1 MGGMRGNVV
10 DAAAAAGSAA
20 SSRVPAPQAANS
32 PSKKCPSSAPAVEVS
47 SLLVRYGGNPSP
59 TLEEI
64 SFSVPRGSVYALLG
78 RNGAGKSS
86 LVRCLLGQQKPTSGT
101 CLLFGEDAWRRRAPL
116 MARVG
121 VVPEDPDAPP
131 SMTARQLSAFC
142 AKLYPSWDAPS
153 GEARLARFGV
163 PSGTAYGSL
172 SKGQRVLVALALA
185 LASSPELL
193 VLDDPTL
200 GLDAVAR
207 RAFFEELVGEL
218 ADRGTTVLLTSHDLA
233 GVESMATHVGFL
245 RDGKLVLDEELET
258 LKGRFRRL
266 RYANEATDD
275 RTEFGQEL
283 AAFDA
288 VRVKVRGWGVEAI
301 VSNYGDESF
310 ARFSSLEG
318 VVDAE
323 SSSLSLEEIFIAVAG
338 ETSPGRNA

>member
-1 MGGMRGNVV
+1 M
-10 DAAAAAGSAA
+10 SA
-20 SSRVPAPQAANS
+20 N
-32 PSKKCPSSAPAVEVS
+32 PSTIAPALDAGAPVASVQ
-47 SLLVRYGGNPSP
+47 SLVVRYGRASKP

-86 LVRCLLGQQKPTSGT
+86 LMRCLLGQQKPTAGG
-101 CLLFGEDAWRRRAPL
+101 CFLFGEDVWRHRSRL
-116 MARVG
+116 MARIG

-131 SMTARQLSAFC
+131 AMTARQLSAFC
-142 AKLYPSWDAPS
+142 ARIYPTWDAPPFL
-153 GEARLARFGV
+153 ARLARFGV
-163 PSGTAYGSL
+163 PAGTPYGSL
-172 SKGQRVLVALALA
+172 SKGQRALVALALA

-207 RAFFEELVGEL
+207 RAFFGELVGEL

-245 RDGKLVLDEELET
+245 KGGRLVLDEDLET

-266 RYANEATDD
+266 RYANEQTED
-275 RTEFGQEL
+275 RTEYGQEL
-283 AAFDA
+283 SDFDA
-288 VRVKVRGWGVEAI
+288 VKVRVRGWGVEAI
-301 VSNYGDESF
+301 VSNYGEAAF
-310 ARFSSLEG
+310 ARFAAVEG

-323 SSSLSLEEIFIAVAG
+323 ASALSLEEIFVAIAG
-338 ETSPGRNA
+338 EPSPGRNA

>member
-1 MGGMRGNVV
+1 MSGE
-10 DAAAAAGSAA
+10 
-20 SSRVPAPQAANS
+20 PNS
-32 PSKKCPSSAPAVEVS
+32 PSKKSPAPVVEVR
-47 SLLVRYGGNPSP
+47 SLLVRYGGAPSP

-86 LVRCLLGQQKPTSGT
+86 LVRCLLGQQKATSGA
-101 CLLFGEDAWRRRAPL
+101 CFLFGEDVWKRRASL
-116 MARVG
+116 MSKLG

-131 SMTARQLSAFC
+131 AMTARQLSAFC
-142 AKLYPSWDAPS
+142 AKLYPAWDAS
-153 GEARLARFGV
+153 SLEARLARFGV
-163 PSGTAYGSL
+163 PAGTPYGSL
-172 SKGQRVLVALALA
+172 SKGQRALVALALA

-233 GVESMATHVGFL
+233 GVEHLATHVGFL
-245 RDGKLVLDEELET
+245 KDGRLVLDEELEA

-266 RYANEATDD
+266 RYANEQTEE
-275 RTEFGQEL
+275 RTEYGQEL

-288 VRVKVRGWGVEAI
+288 VRVKVRGWGVEAV
-301 VSNYGDESF
+301 VSNYGDEEF
-310 ARFSSLEG
+310 ARFASLDG

-323 SSSLSLEEIFIAVAG
+323 ASSLSLEEIFIAIAG
-338 ETSPGRNA
+338 ETPAGRKS

>member
-1 MGGMRGNVV
+1 
-10 DAAAAAGSAA
+10 
-20 SSRVPAPQAANS
+20 
-32 PSKKCPSSAPAVEVS
+32 
-47 SLLVRYGGNPSP
+47 
-59 TLEEI
+59 
-64 SFSVPRGSVYALLG
+64 
-78 RNGAGKSS
+78 
-86 LVRCLLGQQKPTSGT
+86 
-101 CLLFGEDAWRRRAPL
+101 
-116 MARVG
+116 MAKVG

-131 SMTARQLSAFC
+131 AMTARQLSAFC

-153 GEARLARFGV
+153 VEARLARFGV
-163 PSGTAYGSL
+163 PASTPVGSL
-172 SKGQRVLVALALA
+172 SKGQRALVALALA

-245 RDGKLVLDEELET
+245 KDGRLALDEELET

-266 RYANEATDD
+266 RYGNEATEE

-301 VSNYGDESF
+301 VSNYGDEAF
-310 ARFSSLEG
+310 ARFASLEG

-338 ETSPGRNA
+338 ETPAGRNA

>member
-1 MGGMRGNVV
+1 M
-10 DAAAAAGSAA
+10 SANPSPVA
-20 SSRVPAPQAANS
+20 PAPT
-32 PSKKCPSSAPAVEVS
+32 AVLSVQG
-47 SLLVRYGGNPSP
+47 LVVRYGRDAKP

-64 SFSVPRGSVYALLG
+64 SFSIPQGSVYALLG

-86 LVRCLLGQQKPTSGT
+86 LVRCLLGQQKPTAGG
-101 CLLFGEDAWRRRAPL
+101 CFLFGKDVWKHRARL
-116 MARVG
+116 MARIG

-142 AKLYPSWDAPS
+142 SSVYPSWDTPS
-153 GEARLARFGV
+153 VLARLARFGV
-163 PSGTAYGSL
+163 PATTPYGSL
-172 SKGQRVLVALALA
+172 SKGQRALVTLALA

-233 GVESMATHVGFL
+233 GVESMATRVGFL
-245 RDGKLVLDEELET
+245 KGGRLVLDEDLET

-266 RYANEATDD
+266 RYANEATEDP
-275 RTEFGQEL
+275 TGYGQEL
-283 AAFDA
+283 SDFDA
-288 VRVKVRGWGVEAI
+288 VKVKVRGWGVEAV
-301 VSNYGDESF
+301 VSNYGEAAF
-310 ARFSSLEG
+310 ARFAALDG

-323 SSSLSLEEIFIAVAG
+323 ASALSLEEIFIAVAG
-338 ETSPGRNA
+338 EASPGRNA

>member
-1 MGGMRGNVV
+1 M
-10 DAAAAAGSAA
+10 SA
-20 SSRVPAPQAANS
+20 V
-32 PSKKCPSSAPAVEVS
+32 VEVRQ
-47 SLLVRYGGNPSP
+47 LLVRYGGNPKP

-64 SFSVPRGSVYALLG
+64 SFSVPKGSVYALLG

-86 LVRCLLGQQKPTSGT
+86 LVRCLLGQQKPTAGG
-101 CLLFGEDAWRRRAPL
+101 CFLFGEDVWKNRARL
-116 MARVG
+116 MAKVG

-142 AKLYPSWDAPS
+142 AKVYSSWNAQS
-153 GEARLARFGV
+153 VEARLARFGV
-163 PSGTAYGSL
+163 PARTPYGSL
-172 SKGQRVLVALALA
+172 SKGQRALVALALS

-193 VLDDPTL
+193 VLDDATL

-233 GVESMATHVGFL
+233 GVESMAMRVGML
-245 RDGKLVLDEELET
+245 KGGRLILDEDLEA

-266 RYANEATDD
+266 RYANET
-275 RTEFGQEL
+275 TEDPTRYGQEL
-283 AAFDA
+283 SDFDA

-301 VSNYGDESF
+301 VSNYTEALF
-310 ARFSSLEG
+310 AKFTALEG

-323 SSSLSLEEIFIAVAG
+323 ASAPSLEEIFVAVAG
-338 ETSPGRNA
+338 EAGGKEKA